1 MIKIIIA
8 NNNDILYN
16 SLSNIYLQNELN
28 IEITEVAQ
36 CELEKLIC
44 KIEQKD
50 TLIILDSTTSIT
62 FMQNVM
68 INAIKQVDTKKA
80 NIIILVID
88 SNSISNIKYQNS
100 HHFFENQNTSIL
112 DIVNVVSNSL
122 KDCMNLEKSV
132 DDILWRLGFTYYFKG
147 TIYLKNAILLA
158 YNDKN
163 LLLDTKS
170 LVKKVAEKNNVEKS
184 NVVRSDM
191 DRALNSMLNYIDK
204 TTIYDVFGKDYDG
217 RTISLKYF
225 IDLCIRYLEKQR
237 YCCLEH

>member
-8 NNNDILYN
+8 NDNDILYN
-16 SLSNIYLQNELN
+16 SLSNIYLQSELD

-36 CELEKLIC
+36 CELEKIIC
-44 KIEQKD
+44 KAKPKD
-50 TLIILDSTTSIT
+50 TLIILDATTSIT
-62 FMQNVM
+62 FIQNVM
-68 INAIKQVDTKKA
+68 SNAIKQIDTKKT

-100 HHFFENQNTSIL
+100 HHFFKNQNTSIL

-122 KDCMNLEKSV
+122 KDCMNLEKSI

-158 YNDKN
+158 YNDRK

-170 LVKKVAEKNNVEKS
+170 LVRKVAEKNNIKNS
-184 NVVRSDM
+184 NVVRSNM

-237 YCCLEH
+237 YCCLEY

>member
-16 SLSNIYLQNELN
+16 SLSNIYLHNELD
-28 IEITEVAQ
+28 IEVTQVAQ
-36 CELEKLIC
+36 GKLEKLIC
-44 KIEQKD
+44 NIESKD
-50 TLIILDSTTSIT
+50 EVIILDSTTSIT
-62 FMQNVM
+62 FMQNVTV
-68 INAIKQVDTKKA
+68 NAIKQVDTKKT

-100 HHFFENQNTSIL
+100 HYLLAEHNTSIL

-122 KDCMNLEKSV
+122 KDCMNLEKSL

-158 YNDKN
+158 YSNKD
-163 LLLDTKS
+163 LLFNIKL
-170 LVKKVAEKNNVEKS
+170 LVKEVAKKYNIEKS

-225 IDLCIRYLEKQR
+225 IDLCVRYLEKQR

>member
-8 NNNDILYN
+8 NDNDILYN
-16 SLSNIYLQNELN
+16 SLSNIYLQNELD

-36 CELEKLIC
+36 CKLEELIC

-62 FMQNVM
+62 FIQNVM

-132 DDILWRLGFTYYFKG
+132 DDILWQLGFTYYFKG

>member
-8 NNNDILYN
+8 NDNDILYN
-16 SLSNIYLQNELN
+16 SLSNIYLQNELD

-36 CELEKLIC
+36 CKLEELIC

-62 FMQNVM
+62 FIQNVM
-68 INAIKQVDTKKA
+68 SNAIKQVDTKKA

-100 HHFFENQNTSIL
+100 YHLFENQNTSIL

-132 DDILWRLGFTYYFKG
+132 DDILWQLGFTYYFKG

-163 LLLDTKS
+163 LLFDTKS
-170 LVKKVAEKNNVEKS
+170 LVQKVAEKNNVEKS

-204 TTIYDVFGKDYDG
+204 TTIYNVFGKDYDG